1 MEEWGCPTPRIDEE
15 LLHPPRVRQC
25 GGGLSNAPP
34 GRPPA
39 LGTLPPLGLEDF
51 LEPKEGLIL
60 MPPRIYRKKR
70 SKKILESRSWYSRR
84 GWSSPT
90 PLTLTVILA
99 IILNYLFANVI
110 INHTQSRCQEFSPM
124 GGQSILAKLSSYVVI
139 KETSSP
145 DRSPAESSY
154 HVCRV
159 TLYTIGRGL
168 VLTYKRAEEGESYSR

>member
-1 MEEWGCPTPRIDEE
+1 MWRGVVKCPSW
-15 LLHPPRVRQC
+15 Q
-25 GGGLSNAPP
+25 
-34 GRPPA
+34 PPA

-51 LEPKEGLIL
+51 LEPKKGLKL

-110 INHTQSRCQEFSPM
+110 INHTQSRCQKFSPM
-124 GGQSILAKLSSYVVI
+124 GGQSFLTKLSSCVVI

-154 HVCRV
+154 HV
-159 TLYTIGRGL
+159 L
-168 VLTYKRAEEGESYSR
+168 AELRCILLGFFSPNL